1 MQGHLLKKGIKIT
14 RKQLRALIH
23 RVDHENTVTRRANVV
38 RRRVYTV
45 SHPNAMWH
53 IDGHHKLIK
62 WRFVIH
68 AGVDGFSRTIVY
80 IKCATNNRAVTA
92 FSSFLEGV
100 AMFGVADCVRTDHGG
115 ENIDIWQYMISEH
128 NGDTSCVITDS
139 SVHNERVERLW
150 RDVHRCIAS
159 TFADL
164 FHSLESEGYL
174 DPLNEVDL
182 FCLHHIFLPRIN
194 RSILE
199 FRESWNQHKLSTEV
213 NRTPY
218 QLFLEG
224 MLYTPSDNSSS
235 EPVLDDRNLSEVVGN
250 HVQVPC
256 NVFSPCQVLLNFIS
270 LIGVTRL
277 Q

>member
-1 MQGHLLKKGIKIT
+1 M
-14 RKQLRALIH
+14 
-23 RVDHENTVTRRANVV
+23 
-38 RRRVYTV
+38 
-45 SHPNAMWH
+45 
-53 IDGHHKLIK
+53 
-62 WRFVIH
+62 
-68 AGVDGFSRTIVY
+68 
-80 IKCATNNRAVTA
+80 
-92 FSSFLEGV
+92 
-100 AMFGVADCVRTDHGG
+100 RTDHGG

-128 NGDTSCVITDS
+128 NGDTSCVITGS

-164 FHSLESEGYL
+164 FRSLESEGYL

-194 RSILE
+194 RSILQ
-199 FRESWNQHKLSTEV
+199 FRESWNHHKLSSEA

-224 MLYTPSDNSSS
+224 MLYTLSYNSSS

-256 NVFSPCQVLLNFIS
+256 NVFSPCQVLFNSIS
-270 LIGVTRL
+270 LIDVL
-277 Q
+277 QDCSDNGKMLYVSTIQIIGNHLSLGCSACVV